1 MVDCQLLD
9 LDSITQEERRL
20 IVLHA
25 VDGKGA
31 RPSDLTAS
39 PSYISKVRR
48 GAAKVGEGLLCSA
61 LRLITPE
68 ELTQLLRGAV
78 PFREATLA
86 DAVKVLATARVND
99 AFREQFL
106 ALLTKYLG
114 DQALAL
120 GRTWTVTQGDVEEY
134 VKAMRLRGSSE
145 KNLRDRLRYV
155 QRALA
160 EMNWTLEPEGLIE
173 YLAGLREESEHVAR
187 HASVS
192 LKSFLKNVLRPRD
205 PALFSVLYNSFTTV
219 KPRSRGRGRLP
230 TIQELRG
237 VFNNLPTIEAKAYL
251 ALLAETGLR
260 PGEPFLVNLGD
271 VDWGRGLVRIGAVTA
286 TKRSFIAFL
295 RPETVEWLRAEYL
308 PRREE
313 VVERMVRPIRASG
326 WFGEDVLGRFR
337 GRLLPFDRG
346 RLRREVGE
354 AARAVLGRGFELYEL
369 RRFFATWM
377 VSRGVPESVVNTLQ
391 GRAPPSE
398 FRVLVEHYWS
408 PRHEELR
415 EWYLRHA
422 PCLLCP

>member
-1 MVDCQLLD
+1 ML
-9 LDSITQEERRL
+9 
-20 IVLHA
+20 
-25 VDGKGA
+25 
-31 RPSDLTAS
+31 
-39 PSYISKVRR
+39 
-48 GAAKVGEGLLCSA
+48 SA
-61 LRLITPE
+61 EAHNPPE

-134 VKAMRLRGSSE
+134 VKAMRLRGGSSE

-219 KPRSRGRGRLP
+219 KPRSRGGRGGRLP

-237 VFNNLPTIEAKAYL
+237 GCSITC
-251 ALLAETGLR
+251 
-260 PGEPFLVNLGD
+260 
-271 VDWGRGLVRIGAVTA
+271 
-286 TKRSFIAFL
+286 
-295 RPETVEWLRAEYL
+295 
-308 PRREE
+308 PR
-313 VVERMVRPIRASG
+313 
-326 WFGEDVLGRFR
+326 
-337 GRLLPFDRG
+337 
-346 RLRREVGE
+346 
-354 AARAVLGRGFELYEL
+354 
-369 RRFFATWM
+369 
-377 VSRGVPESVVNTLQ
+377 
-391 GRAPPSE
+391 
-398 FRVLVEHYWS
+398 
-408 PRHEELR
+408 
-415 EWYLRHA
+415 
-422 PCLLCP
+422 